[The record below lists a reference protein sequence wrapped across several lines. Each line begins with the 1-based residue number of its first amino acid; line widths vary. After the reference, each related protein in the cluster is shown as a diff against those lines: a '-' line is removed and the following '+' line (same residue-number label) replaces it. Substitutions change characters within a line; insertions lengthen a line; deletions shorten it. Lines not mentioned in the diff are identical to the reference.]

1 MQTIDWMN
9 FIIETKH
16 ALSNKSNIRTSSIVQ
31 HTRTQVIIS
40 NLKYE
45 SRNENSN
52 INIKNNYS
60 NWNSNLNS
68 PCKQPGTG
76 QINCVQQ
83 KKYVVLLLLTKP
95 KLAGWIHEE
104 LIRIEHNPIFFFG
117 YWGRENHVCNGNT

>member
-1 MQTIDWMN
+1 MN

-60 NWNSNLNS
+60 N
-68 PCKQPGTG
+68 
-76 QINCVQQ
+76 
-83 KKYVVLLLLTKP
+83 
-95 KLAGWIHEE
+95 
-104 LIRIEHNPIFFFG
+104 
-117 YWGRENHVCNGNT
+117 